1 MNKRF
6 LTVLVFAFVVAG
18 VFTLMFYKAIA
29 GRINTAA
36 KPATTKIIVANR
48 TLGVGTLIRDLDLTY
63 RDWAGPVPQ
72 QAVTKK
78 EDVIG
83 RGVISAIYEGEPIL
97 ETRLAPKGS
106 GAGLAATI
114 PNGMRAVGVK
124 VNEIIGLAGFVVPG
138 MRVDVIISGAPPESP
153 KALGMLS
160 KTLLQNIEVLSAGQ
174 NIQKDAE
181 GKPISVQVVNL
192 LVTPEQAEK
201 ISLAQTNTQIQLVLR
216 NPVDTDVAKTRGT
229 SVLALFSGDDGIP
242 MPAAS
247 KAPVRRA
254 AAPVKKVVVE
264 EKPKPKPPIVI
275 EVLTGTKKT
284 QAEFAAEGNNR

>member
-6 LTVLVFAFVVAG
+6 VSVLVFAFVVAG
-18 VFTLMFYKAIA
+18 AFTLIFYKAVA
-29 GRINTAA
+29 GRLGAA
-36 KPATTKIIVANR
+36 PKPATTQVVVASR
-48 TLGVGTLIRDLDLTY
+48 TLSVGTLIRDLDLKY
-63 RDWAGPVPQ
+63 GDWTGTLPQ
-72 QAVTKK
+72 QAITKK
-78 EDVIG
+78 DDIVG

-114 PNGMRAVGVK
+114 PDGMRAVGVK

-153 KALGMLS
+153 KALGMLAA
-160 KTLLQNIEVLSAGQ
+160 TLLQNIEVLSAGQ

-216 NPVDTDVAKTRGT
+216 NPLDTKIAKTPGT
-229 SVLALFSGDDGIP
+229 AVLNLFSGAEGISVP
-242 MPAAS
+242 
-247 KAPVRRA
+247 KTPVARRA
-254 AAPVKKVVVE
+254 APALVKAAAAPKPAPPPPVVVE
-264 EKPKPKPPIVI
+264 VF
-275 EVLTGTKKT
+275 TGAKRSEAK
-284 QAEFAAEGNNR
+284 FAAEEKR

>member
-6 LTVLVFAFVVAG
+6 LTVLIFAFVVAG
-18 VFTLMFYKAIA
+18 AFTLIFYKAVA
-29 GRINTAA
+29 GRIGSGPKT
-36 KPATTKIIVANR
+36 ATTKIVVAGR
-48 TLGVGTLIRDLDLTY
+48 TLNVGTLIKDLDLKY
-63 RDWAGPVPQ
+63 GDWTGTLPQ
-72 QAVTKK
+72 QAITKK
-78 EDVIG
+78 EDIVG
-83 RGVISAIYEGEPIL
+83 RGVVSAIYEGEPIL

-114 PNGMRAVGVK
+114 PEGMRAVGVK

-153 KALGMLS
+153 KALGMLAA
-160 KTLLQNIEVLSAGQ
+160 TLLQNIEVLSAGQ

-216 NPVDTDVAKTRGT
+216 NPLDTKIAKTPGT
-229 SVLALFSGDDGIP
+229 AVLNLFSGAEGISVP
-242 MPAAS
+242 KVPLA
-247 KAPVRRA
+247 RRA
-254 AAPVKKVVVE
+254 AAPVKAAAAPKPAPPPPVVVE
-264 EKPKPKPPIVI
+264 VF
-275 EVLTGTKKT
+275 TGAKRSESKFVV
-284 QAEFAAEGNNR
+284 EDKR